1 MNVNTFSKLCS
12 VVGIVAV
19 AFTISGCNI
28 NQTNGQ
34 SAQVMGQLSP
44 KVQGMLHRQNT
55 SEAID
60 VEFAKRF
67 DDKMAQAKKL
77 VTVDGD
83 TITVKHKFGTTVMP
97 KTHQRIVVI
106 RMEDPILALDVP
118 FLAGNYNPNHYLYE
132 QLSAKDINVI
142 SVNDDS
148 KTINYEQV
156 QAEEPD
162 LIIMRDSFD
171 QNVYNALNK
180 IAPTAAFDLRQ
191 DETSLLALS
200 MALGIPETG
209 ELRLREY
216 YSKAKF
222 YRRALHEHIGDK
234 TVALLRVLNK
244 EIRLY
249 PYSKNDINRFMYEL
263 LNLNPPLM
271 VLEADFSTTNN
282 AISLERLPDMKAD
295 YLLISSGYGPSSKQN
310 NKIAQ
315 NRLESMKRDELW
327 HKIPAVQ
334 QGHVEEVDTT
344 VWNAHG
350 ILAKEQSMKSI
361 YDAWGK

>member
-1 MNVNTFSKLCS
+1 MVNSLPS
-12 VVGIVAV
+12 
-19 AFTISGCNI
+19 AF
-28 NQTNGQ
+28 
-34 SAQVMGQLSP
+34 
-44 KVQGMLHRQNT
+44 QN
-55 SEAID
+55 
-60 VEFAKRF
+60 
-67 DDKMAQAKKL
+67 
-77 VTVDGD
+77 
-83 TITVKHKFGTTVMP
+83 H
-97 KTHQRIVVI
+97 
-106 RMEDPILALDVP
+106 
-118 FLAGNYNPNHYLYE
+118 
-132 QLSAKDINVI
+132 
-142 SVNDDS
+142 
-148 KTINYEQV
+148 
-156 QAEEPD
+156 
-162 LIIMRDSFD
+162 
-171 QNVYNALNK
+171 VYNALNK

-222 YRRALHEHIGDK
+222 YRMALHEHIGDK

-315 NRLESMKRDELW
+315 NRLESMKRDEL
-327 HKIPAVQ
+327 
-334 QGHVEEVDTT
+334 
-344 VWNAHG
+344 
-350 ILAKEQSMKSI
+350 
-361 YDAWGK
+361 